1 MYVCVRSSR
10 VRMSVL
16 AIAEENIYYINHI
29 FTHGFTAIGIR
40 QENFLISNYNS
51 FLILTEVTNKHA
63 HTRIS
68 FYKKRLI
75 RNTSQVHFCNK
86 KRSLKQTSHFKN
98 LRNATKNS

>member
-1 MYVCVRSSR
+1 M
-10 VRMSVL
+10 
-16 AIAEENIYYINHI
+16 NIGY
-29 FTHGFTAIGIR
+29 FT
-40 QENFLISNYNS
+40 
-51 FLILTEVTNKHA
+51 ILLVTFYPSLSKNCFQWEA
-63 HTRIS
+63 LNTGIS